1 MKGSDYDIRTDNKAS
16 TSLSVFFTRDQ
27 VDISTN
33 NQANTIERVHR
44 SVFYDLPVVSW
55 EALVFITLLIKRGT
69 FCTDFMRLFDCENL
83 TGKQFFSELNEC
95 RIEPR

>member
-1 MKGSDYDIRTDNKAS
+1 MKGSDYDIHTDNKAS
-16 TSLSVFFTRDQ
+16 TSLSGFFTRDQ

-55 EALVFITLLIKRGT
+55 EALAFIALFIKRGI
-69 FCTDFMRLFDCENL
+69 FCIGFMRLFNCGNL